1 MRGRGAAYFFSL
13 FTFNYWEGRVIDI
26 SNLLLRVPV
35 EDVVEVE
42 CAASNLACPL
52 KDVDGGADPCLV
64 QGRVQVER
72 EADRVV
78 REVEAEAATVR
89 NVLE

>member
-64 QGRVQVER
+64 QVER

>member
-1 MRGRGAAYFFSL
+1 MFL

-42 CAASNLACPL
+42 CAASNLACLL
-52 KDVDGGADPCLV
+52 KDVDGGADPCL
-64 QGRVQVER
+64 VQVER

-78 REVEAEAATVR
+78 REVEAEAATAR